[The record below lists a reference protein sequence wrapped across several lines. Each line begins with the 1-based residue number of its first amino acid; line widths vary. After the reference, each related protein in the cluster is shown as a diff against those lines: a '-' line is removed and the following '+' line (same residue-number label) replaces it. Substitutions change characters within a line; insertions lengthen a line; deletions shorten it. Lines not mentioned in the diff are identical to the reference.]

1 LGKQLQK
8 AKVINESRKESYDKD
23 TKKLNEAGKTQAKPF
38 VKSDASLTGTL
49 FTGFGKVKICFT
61 SFLSVISALLAFVHV
76 LILEDLVKYFEAS
89 ETENYSHDTF
99 VNPWVEVMFLFI
111 IPSLNSLVNTH
122 FQVITQ
128 HAAIVVRIAVST
140 LLYNKALK
148 VSNAGRA
155 CTSMGQVVNMMS
167 NDTVSLQRFIQFG
180 GMTLTAPI
188 AIMFTLILIHGQ
200 VGDATWVGVAFMVDL
215 TPVSIAVN
223 NET

>member
-1 LGKQLQK
+1 LKKKQLQK
-8 AKVINESRKESYDKD
+8 AKVINESRKKSFNKD
-23 TKKLNEAGKTQAKPF
+23 TKKLNRAGKTQAKQF
-38 VKSDASLTGTL
+38 MKSDASLTGTI

-61 SFLSVISALLAFVHV
+61 SFLSVISALLAFVPV
-76 LILEDLVKYFEAS
+76 LIIEDLVKYFETS

-128 HAAIVVRIAVST
+128 HGAIFVRTSVST

-155 CTSMGQVVNMMS
+155 CTSTGQVVNMMS
-167 NDTVSLQRFIQFG
+167 NDTVSLQRFIQVG
-180 GMTLTAPI
+180 CMTLAEITGI
-188 AIMFTLILIHGQ
+188 GQ
-200 VGDATWVGVAFMVDL
+200 NSVLKLYVFINL
-215 TPVSIAVN
+215 TKS
-223 NET
+223 